1 MQNKKWTVEEIEEL
15 LALTRTL
22 DVISLNKKINDDD
35 SFSSTELG
43 ELLIDDSKGPQ
54 EIVEER
60 ETKQTLI
67 NYVNKLE
74 PRQCVIIKLRF
85 GLEDG
90 NPKTLEEVAKI
101 YGVTR
106 ERIRQIEQK
115 GLRKLRWLITNKGKY
130 KHSYEV

>member
-1 MQNKKWTVEEIEEL
+1 MQNKKWTVEEIEQL

-130 KHSYEV
+130 KHAYEV

>member
-22 DVISLNKKINDDD
+22 DVISLNKKINDED

-60 ETKQTLI
+60 ETKLTLI

-74 PRQCVIIKLRF
+74 PRQCVVIKLRF

-115 GLRKLRWLITNKGKY
+115 GLRKLKWLITNKGKY
-130 KHSYEV
+130 KHAYEV

>member
-22 DVISLNKKINDDD
+22 DVISLNKKINDED

-60 ETKQTLI
+60 ETKRTLI

-74 PRQCVIIKLRF
+74 PRQCVVIKLRF

-115 GLRKLRWLITNKGKY
+115 GLRKLKWLITNKGKY
-130 KHSYEV
+130 KHAYEV